1 MVCFPA
7 FWSRVANFSYIYCVA
22 GNLFRVDGDRGLV
35 ERLPRSVQ
43 VFVVGA
49 TSSTYC
55 RFVTILQE
63 LVNLAPFVLDDGS
76 IVTGECFL
84 HVTFLACLFLNSQQ
98 APNLPRAWS

>member
-1 MVCFPA
+1 M
-7 FWSRVANFSYIYCVA
+7 
-22 GNLFRVDGDRGLV
+22 

-49 TSSTYC
+49 TPSTYC

-84 HVTFLACLFLNSQQ
+84 HVTFLACLSLNSQQ